1 MPRLAVVGLTWP
13 PETFLQW
20 KYRGLVERGW
30 RVTVVASYVEDPGV
44 RIEGVRVV
52 RQPDWQAGRA
62 THVAGVLRHG
72 AALLVTSPRRF
83 VRALRSVGSGPL
95 WRFHYFLRLARL
107 RADVVQFEWEGA
119 AVANLPLLAIVRRPM
134 TMSCHGGL
142 HVYLHSPERASQ
154 FSRVAEAFEEAS
166 LVSGVS
172 RAVLG
177 EAERHG
183 LDPDKARLIPT
194 AVDPDVFS
202 PGDARPAE
210 RELRVVA
217 VSWLR
222 WLKGLE
228 WAVAAVAD
236 LAARGVPVRL
246 DVFGGSPQ
254 PPVGEA
260 SDRERLLW
268 TAADLGVAD
277 RVRLHGH
284 VTTGRLVEE
293 LRAADVLLHS
303 SLSEGVPTVVLE
315 AMSCGVPVVV
325 TGVGGVTE
333 AVTDGVEGLVA
344 PARDASALADALER
358 LWVDPALRHRLGG
371 AGRERVLRSF
381 TLERQLDSFDALYG
395 SLIGGAQPAP
405 VPPAPDPT
413 PSLPL

>member
-1 MPRLAVVGLTWP
+1 
-13 PETFLQW
+13 
-20 KYRGLVERGW
+20 
-30 RVTVVASYVEDPGV
+30 
-44 RIEGVRVV
+44 
-52 RQPDWQAGRA
+52 
-62 THVAGVLRHG
+62 
-72 AALLVTSPRRF
+72 
-83 VRALRSVGSGPL
+83 
-95 WRFHYFLRLARL
+95 
-107 RADVVQFEWEGA
+107 
-119 AVANLPLLAIVRRPM
+119 
-134 TMSCHGGL
+134 
-142 HVYLHSPERASQ
+142 
-154 FSRVAEAFEEAS
+154 
-166 LVSGVS
+166 
-172 RAVLG
+172 
-177 EAERHG
+177 
-183 LDPDKARLIPT
+183 
-194 AVDPDVFS
+194 
-202 PGDARPAE
+202 
-210 RELRVVA
+210 VVA

-268 TAADLGVAD
+268 TATDLGVAD